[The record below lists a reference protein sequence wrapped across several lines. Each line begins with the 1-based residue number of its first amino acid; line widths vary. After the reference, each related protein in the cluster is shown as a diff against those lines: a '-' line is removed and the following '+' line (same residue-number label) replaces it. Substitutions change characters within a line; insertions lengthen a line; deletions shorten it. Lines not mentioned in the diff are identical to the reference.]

1 MTDVPNEVFN
11 VFVESGNLTLLVK
24 SLSGMADFDDD
35 ESVDDCEDEVGVEI
49 ISVDI
54 VDGDNDVDAVIDAV
68 TDAVTTSGSVRVLK
82 SGSV

>member
-1 MTDVPNEVFN
+1 M
-11 VFVESGNLTLLVK
+11 LVK
-24 SLSGMADFDDD
+24 SLSGIADIDDD

-54 VDGDNDVDAVIDAV
+54 VDGDDDVEAV
-68 TDAVTTSGSVRVLK
+68 TDAVTASGSVRVLK

>member
-1 MTDVPNEVFN
+1 
-11 VFVESGNLTLLVK
+11 
-24 SLSGMADFDDD
+24 MADIDDD

-54 VDGDNDVDAVIDAV
+54 VDGDDDVDAVIDAV